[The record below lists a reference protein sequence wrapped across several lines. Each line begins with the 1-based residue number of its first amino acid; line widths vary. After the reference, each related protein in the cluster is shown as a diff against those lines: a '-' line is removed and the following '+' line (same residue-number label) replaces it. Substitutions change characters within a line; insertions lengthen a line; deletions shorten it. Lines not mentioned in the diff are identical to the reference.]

1 MALSPQTRRKL
12 VDYGAAL
19 GLLGF
24 GALGAHG
31 VQWQVGVAEARTAD
45 HAADAVRRA
54 MADAVHAEM
63 APLQFTVGR
72 LVRVTEDLAFRVG
85 RNEGAIAGLP
95 SPATRSAP

>member
-1 MALSPQTRRKL
+1 MALTARSRRRL
-12 VDYGAAL
+12 VDYGAAI
-19 GLLGF
+19 GLLVA
-24 GALGAHG
+24 GAAGAHG
-31 VQWQVGVAEARTAD
+31 VQSQVAVAEARTSD
-45 HAADAVRRA
+45 RAAEAVRLA

-95 SPATRSAP
+95 SPATRGAQ